1 MNRLES
7 NVLFDIYGDLLTKR
21 QKEIC
26 SLYFEE
32 DFSYTE
38 ISETLEISRAAVQD
52 SLKKSMQQLHKY
64 EDIIQYVSKRKRIVS
79 LLKDLDDDKIKEE
92 ILSIL

>member
-21 QKEIC
+21 QKEIW

-38 ISETLEISRAAVQD
+38 ISEALEISRAAVQD

>member
-38 ISETLEISRAAVQD
+38 ISEALEISRAAVQD

-64 EDIIQYVSKRKRIVS
+64 EDIIQYVLKRKRIVS

>member
-38 ISETLEISRAAVQD
+38 ISAALEISRAAVQD

>member
-38 ISETLEISRAAVQD
+38 ISED

>member
-38 ISETLEISRAAVQD
+38 ISAALEISRAAVQD

-92 ILSIL
+92 IVSIL

>member
-32 DFSYTE
+32 DFSFTE
-38 ISETLEISRAAVQD
+38 ISEALEISRAAVQD

>member
-38 ISETLEISRAAVQD
+38 ISEALEISRAAVQD

-79 LLKDLDDDKIKEE
+79 LLKD
-92 ILSIL
+92 

>member
-32 DFSYTE
+32 DFSDTE
-38 ISETLEISRAAVQD
+38 ISEALEISRAAVQD

>member
-38 ISETLEISRAAVQD
+38 ISEALEISRAAVQD
-52 SLKKSMQQLHKY
+52 SLKKSMQHLHKY

>member
-38 ISETLEISRAAVQD
+38 ISEALEISRAAVQD
-52 SLKKSMQQLHKY
+52 SLKKSLQQLHKY

>member
-1 MNRLES
+1 MNRVES

-38 ISETLEISRAAVQD
+38 ISEALEISRAAVQD

>member
-38 ISETLEISRAAVQD
+38 ISEALEISRAAVQD

-79 LLKDLDDDKIKEE
+79 LLKDLDDEKIKEE

>member
-38 ISETLEISRAAVQD
+38 ISEALEISRAAVQD
-52 SLKKSMQQLHKY
+52 SLKKSMLQLHKY

>member
-1 MNRLES
+1 MNRLEF

-38 ISETLEISRAAVQD
+38 ISEALEISRAAVQD

>member
-38 ISETLEISRAAVQD
+38 ISESLEISRAAVQD

>member
-38 ISETLEISRAAVQD
+38 ISETLQISRAAVQD
-52 SLKKSMQQLHKY
+52 SLKKSMMQLHKY

>member
-38 ISETLEISRAAVQD
+38 ISETLQISRAAVQD
-52 SLKKSMQQLHKY
+52 SLKKSMIQLHKY

>member
-38 ISETLEISRAAVQD
+38 ISEALEISRAAVQD

-92 ILSIL
+92 MLSIL

>member
-38 ISETLEISRAAVQD
+38 ISETLQISRAAVQD
-52 SLKKSMQQLHKY
+52 SLKKSMIQLLKY

>member
-38 ISETLEISRAAVQD
+38 ISEALEISRAAVQD
-52 SLKKSMQQLHKY
+52 SLKKSMQQLYKY

>member
-38 ISETLEISRAAVQD
+38 ISEALEISRAAVQD
-52 SLKKSMQQLHKY
+52 SLKKSLQQLHKY
-64 EDIIQYVSKRKRIVS
+64 EDIIQCVSKRKRIVS

>member
-7 NVLFDIYGDLLTKR
+7 NVLLDIYGDLLTKR

-38 ISETLEISRAAVQD
+38 ISEALEISRAAVQD

>member
-38 ISETLEISRAAVQD
+38 ISEALEISRAAVQD

-64 EDIIQYVSKRKRIVS
+64 EDISQYVSKRKRIVS

>member
-38 ISETLEISRAAVQD
+38 ISEALEISRATVQD

>member
-38 ISETLEISRAAVQD
+38 ITEALEISRAAVQD

>member
-38 ISETLEISRAAVQD
+38 ISETLHISRAAVQD
-52 SLKKSMQQLHKY
+52 SLKKSMMQLHKY

>member
-38 ISETLEISRAAVQD
+38 ISEALEISRAAVQD

-79 LLKDLDDDKIKEE
+79 LLKDLDDDKITEE

>member
-21 QKEIC
+21 QKEIR

-32 DFSYTE
+32 DFSDTE
-38 ISETLEISRAAVQD
+38 ISEALEISRAAVQD

>member
-38 ISETLEISRAAVQD
+38 ISEALEISRAAVQD

-64 EDIIQYVSKRKRIVS
+64 EDIIQYVSKRKCIVS

>member
-7 NVLFDIYGDLLTKR
+7 NVLFDIYGDLLTER

-38 ISETLEISRAAVQD
+38 ISEALEISRAAVQD

>member
-38 ISETLEISRAAVQD
+38 ISEALEISRAAVQD

-64 EDIIQYVSKRKRIVS
+64 EDIIQYVSKRKSIVS

>member
-38 ISETLEISRAAVQD
+38 ISEALEISRAAVQD

-64 EDIIQYVSKRKRIVS
+64 EDIIRYVSKRKRIVS

>member
-7 NVLFDIYGDLLTKR
+7 NVFFDIYGDLLTKR

-38 ISETLEISRAAVQD
+38 ISEALEISRAAVQD

>member
-38 ISETLEISRAAVQD
+38 ISEALEISRAAVQD

-64 EDIIQYVSKRKRIVS
+64 EDIIQCVSKRKRIVS

>member
-1 MNRLES
+1 MNRLQS

-38 ISETLEISRAAVQD
+38 ISEALEISRAAVQD

>member
-38 ISETLEISRAAVQD
+38 ISEALEISRAAVQD
-52 SLKKSMQQLHKY
+52 SLKKV
-64 EDIIQYVSKRKRIVS
+64 DAAAT
-79 LLKDLDDDKIKEE
+79 
-92 ILSIL
+92 

>member
-38 ISETLEISRAAVQD
+38 ISEALEISRAAVQD

>member
-38 ISETLEISRAAVQD
+38 ISEALEISRAAVQD

-92 ILSIL
+92 ILSII